1 MAFTNSL
8 LVRNAQF
15 HGNVGCVFRSAMTDV
30 ELRDLVWAVSQP
42 YCLDRD
48 SFRVAGGE
56 TGVIVASGAAGT
68 ALADVLLGLARPL
81 RGVVYVRGVLI
92 GERPPG
98 ESGIALVPAGGGL
111 LPHLTVERNVGFG
124 LGGKVTRRARQARVV
139 EVLGALQLT
148 SLRHMRPHELS
159 LDQRLRVAVARAMC
173 TPAGTAAV
181 VVEDRG
187 GPASCRAAVMT
198 AAEQELAVLVI
209 TGMPGRATEFPCHA
223 QASCQLLQ
231 PCGERADAAQP

>member
-1 MAFTNSL
+1 M
-8 LVRNAQF
+8 RNAQF
-15 HGNVGCVFRSAMTDV
+15 HGNVGCVFRSAMADV
-30 ELRDLVWAVSQP
+30 ELRDLVWAAGQP

-56 TGVIVASGAAGT
+56 TGVIVAAGAAGT
-68 ALADVLLGLARPL
+68 ALADVLLGLAPSV
-81 RGVVYVRGVLI
+81 RGTVHVRGVPV
-92 GERPPG
+92 EQRPPA
-98 ESGIALVPAGGGL
+98 ESGIAIVPAGGGL

-124 LGGKVTRRARQARVV
+124 LGGKVTRRARQARVA
-139 EVLGALQLT
+139 EVLGELQLT
-148 SLRHMRPHELS
+148 SLRQLRPHELS

-173 TPAGTAAV
+173 TQAGTAAV

-209 TGMPGRATEFPCHA
+209 TGMPGRAAEFPCHA
-223 QASCQLLQ
+223 RAACQPLQ
-231 PCGERADAAQP
+231 PCGTS